1 MAHLVNLAL
10 ESKLELLEKSLKI
23 VVEANEEVENRIS
36 SSLQSLNTSLSTPES
51 AINLPLPLQIES
63 DSQYFERDDDLE
75 SFMIDIKKQ
84 RKSTLPSISI
94 QAVWKFILKDKFI
107 IGCEIKNCSE
117 RTIKDLRFLVSEA
130 SGASLEYCENVFA
143 FSKDNRPVYYH
154 DVPVESCVNKC
165 DRKVLLHQLME
176 SRGIVSDGG
185 KWNLN
190 PHFRALLVI
199 STDCLSFKTESEYTF
214 LGLITGFVS
223 SQHSNKLNP
232 IQVPLPPLA
241 VSVREFVNSS
251 VRLNE
256 YVGIVENSLQKFGF
270 SLIGGNFWHSYEGT
284 FEGMLIVI
292 APRDKVILDLY
303 SRSEKQFN
311 MFNQLIKADG
321 EMQAQEWISNQ
332 AEKKLVVAA
341 AKQAFLKEFNCVM
354 NIVQRAQNMKIDE
367 EDISQLVKKDSAKF
381 GTTLGAEKE
390 LEKGIN
396 KLVVSDDLKCP
407 NSIFEGLIDALSKL
421 QHETNVIFDEK

>member
-256 YVGIVENSLQKFGF
+256 YVGVPYLTSLLTNPTHNVYELTCPVGIVENSLQKFGF

-303 SRSEKQFN
+303 SRFFN
-311 MFNQLIKADG
+311 AGLFPSLKKRRISVMLATLDVSLGETVFKITFNI
-321 EMQAQEWISNQ
+321 
-332 AEKKLVVAA
+332 
-341 AKQAFLKEFNCVM
+341 
-354 NIVQRAQNMKIDE
+354 
-367 EDISQLVKKDSAKF
+367 
-381 GTTLGAEKE
+381 TLPKRG
-390 LEKGIN
+390 
-396 KLVVSDDLKCP
+396 
-407 NSIFEGLIDALSKL
+407 
-421 QHETNVIFDEK
+421 